1 MENKSVL
8 EQIIKY
14 VQNFSFFSDH
24 LAIFDALI
32 QIPKITF
39 GNLRKPFYDTIS
51 SFLIFSLNLKMLDK
65 KEKNYK
71 KLYISRVEMVLSVK
85 YKAFSSVIVR
95 GFHLVKDIKNSGRK
109 L

>member
-1 MENKSVL
+1 MENKVFWNKLSNMFK
-8 EQIIKY
+8 I
-14 VQNFSFFSDH
+14 FFLVIHH

-39 GNLRKPFYDTIS
+39 ANLRKPFYDTIS

-85 YKAFSSVIVR
+85 YKAFSSVIIR